1 MEILQQTVHKEQFI
15 NRTNPAQRIRQ
26 IEVEIL
32 DTSQILTK
40 TRLKITVSNK
50 TRWPNIIQRI
60 AILLHSVPLHNIR
73 VSRIT
78 QIISE

>member
-15 NRTNPAQRIRQ
+15 NRTSPTKRIRQ

-32 DTSQILTK
+32 DNSQILTK

>member
-15 NRTNPAQRIRQ
+15 NRTSPTQRIRQ

-60 AILLHSVPLHNIR
+60 AILLHSFPLHNIR